1 MSGASPKRIE
11 PEVVDIDERGWL
23 PRHCRGD
30 EAAFDQLLRAYRGLV
45 MSFLWRWGVDPGQRE
60 DLFQEI
66 FLRVHRYAARY
77 RPSQALRPW
86 IVTIALNTVRNH
98 RRDQGRKA
106 RFLARFRDEVTEPRK
121 VRHNPGADHMFE
133 HDATVQW
140 LESRIRDL
148 PRSQRDALV
157 LSTLKGMRMKDIA
170 RALGLPE
177 NTVKTQLRRARL
189 ALAESLARR
198 ERPEESHEP
207 L

>member
-1 MSGASPKRIE
+1 MSGANPQRIE
-11 PEVVDIDERGWL
+11 SEVVDIDERGWL

-30 EAAFDQLLRAYRGLV
+30 AAAFDQLLNAYRGLV

-86 IVTIALNTVRNH
+86 IVTIVLNTVRNH
-98 RRDQGRKA
+98 RREQGRRA
-106 RFLARFRDEVTEPRK
+106 RFQARLQENVAVPEQA
-121 VRHNPGADHMFE
+121 RHNPGADRMLE
-133 HDATVQW
+133 HDATLHW
-140 LESRIRDL
+140 LESRIGDL

-170 RALGLPE
+170 QALGLPE

-198 ERPEESHEP
+198 ERPEETHEI